1 MSDNNCWRC
10 ERCAFG
16 GASDRFLW
24 EFSREGAEMISLW
37 TDSDRSFKVGKCYAL
52 TFEELAPPTPT
63 E

>member
-1 MSDNNCWRC
+1 
-10 ERCAFG
+10 
-16 GASDRFLW
+16 
-24 EFSREGAEMISLW
+24 MISLW